1 VLRLIETLVPDAAHG
16 ELQAL
21 LADAEIIEAWQEP
34 VMDERRLVRV
44 LVEADK
50 AEPVLDLFEQRFSH
64 LDNFRAVLIGVE
76 ATLPRP
82 KEPEPEEP
90 AKEKEEEKEKEK
102 PPSRIS
108 REELMALLEPG
119 TRVTRTFVTTVIFS
133 AIVAATG
140 LLRDNV
146 AIIIGAMVIAP
157 LLTPNMALAL
167 GATMGDLA
175 MQRRALR
182 TNVAGT
188 AIAFVFAVATG
199 AFLQLFPGF
208 TTETNEFLGRA
219 GAGPGDVVLALA
231 SGGAGAL
238 AFTTGVSAS
247 LVGVMVAVALLPPLV
262 AAGVFVS
269 AAEWAAAGGA
279 LLLLATNVICVN
291 LAAVLTFVVKGVRP
305 RAWWEAD
312 KARRATRRAF
322 ATWTLLLLVLV
333 ALILWST

>member
-82 KEPEPEEP
+82 KEPEPEP
-90 AKEKEEEKEKEK
+90 APEKEKEPEKEK

-119 TRVTRTFVTTVIFS
+119 TKITRTFVTTVILS
-133 AIVAATG
+133 AIVATTG
-140 LLRDNV
+140 LMRDNV

-182 TNVAGT
+182 TNLAGG
-188 AIAFVFAVATG
+188 AIAFAFAMATG

-333 ALILWST
+333 ALILWSM